1 MASPWIGAWEPLLDS
16 FDGRALLT
24 PEHFCGVFARKNRT
38 VQQGDRPT
46 EAEAAALFRS
56 MAGSFAG
63 FMKTTEARD
72 EWFFDMTVAVA
83 ALPARVGTHMRRA
96 HRMEGDRM
104 YGEDVQSDGVRAPAD
119 VYRRLSEP
127 GISPLAGAWEL
138 VSSEWDG
145 LMVTTDTE
153 YRYIVTRKDR
163 PDVSGPVR
171 EISDAVA
178 ATLYDSFDAQGGSYA
193 VSGSTMTRRPE
204 IARDSGEQSR
214 EFSFEIGMV
223 GDMLTFR
230 TAQQEL
236 AWLRLE
242 QGA

>member
-1 MASPWIGAWEPLLDS
+1 MASTWEGAWEPLLDS

-56 MAGSFAG
+56 MAGSFGG

-72 EWFFDMTVAVA
+72 EWVFDMTVAVA

-127 GISPLAGAWEL
+127 GISRLAGAWEL
-138 VSSEWDG
+138 VSGEWDG

-153 YRYIVTRKDR
+153 YRYIVTRKNR
-163 PDVSGPVR
+163 PQVTGPVR
-171 EISDAVA
+171 EISDSDAT
-178 ATLYDSFDAQGGSYA
+178 TLYHAFDAQGGSYTA
-193 VSGSTMTRRPE
+193 FGSTMTRRPE
-204 IARDSGEQSR
+204 IARDSREQGGEVHFDIEMAGNVLTIQS
-214 EFSFEIGMV
+214 
-223 GDMLTFR
+223 
-230 TAQQEL
+230 AQDEL
-236 AWLRLE
+236 AWRRLE
-242 QGA
+242 